1 MKYITLTL
9 ITLTLASC
17 AHTRH
22 TVFDPTTGNRISR
35 TVLGGDYGIATTGDD
50 HGGGRVYA
58 SNDTATRITISAKGD
73 VSIDGPIDHST
84 RAAIQADAA
93 VKITSNVA
101 KLVGWLKMLDT
112 LGDILKP
119 SDGSG
124 GDDSAPAK
132 PTKPDN
138 GGDGGAK
145 PTKPTKPTKPI
156 KPDGGGVGNGGKPHP
171 VDPNK
176 GPGKGNQRKG

>member
-1 MKYITLTL
+1 MKYITLT
-9 ITLTLASC
+9 IIASALTSC

-22 TVFDPTTGNRISR
+22 TVYDPATGNKVST
-35 TVLGGDYGIATTGDD
+35 TVLGGDYGIAKTGDE

-58 SNDTATRITISAKGD
+58 SNDTATRITISSKGD
-73 VSIDGPIDHST
+73 MAIDGAIDHST
-84 RAAIQADAA
+84 RATIQADAA

-101 KLVGWLKMLDT
+101 RLVGWLKMLDT

-119 SDGSG
+119 GDSNG
-124 GDDSAPAK
+124 GDDSAPDKPKDNSGGDDSSPAK
-132 PTKPDN
+132 PGN
-138 GGDGGAK
+138 SN
-145 PTKPTKPTKPI
+145 
-156 KPDGGGVGNGGKPHP
+156 GGGVGNGGKPHP

>member
-1 MKYITLTL
+1 MKHITLTL
-9 ITLTLASC
+9 LALVLTSC

-22 TVFDPTTGNRISR
+22 TVFDPNGNRIST
-35 TVLGGDYGIATTGDD
+35 TVLGGDYGIAT
-50 HGGGRVYA
+50 
-58 SNDTATRITISAKGD
+58 RITISSKGD

-119 SDGSG
+119 KDDSG

-132 PTKPDN
+132 R
-138 GGDGGAK
+138 GDSN
-145 PTKPTKPTKPI
+145 
-156 KPDGGGVGNGGKPHP
+156 GGGVGNGGKPHP

-176 GPGKGNQRKG
+176 GPGKGSQRKG